1 MLKIKYVALFFI
13 LTFLLQNCSNLR
25 LSWYQSTNNENN
37 NICLT
42 FDDGPNGIATEKL
55 LDVLDKYN
63 APATFFIIGENAEKY
78 PDLIK
83 RISNKYN
90 IGNHSYY
97 HDIFFFN
104 MSEEYI
110 KTSIN
115 KTNDIIYKI
124 TGVFPR
130 FFRAPNGLVNNKIDK
145 ISKELNMTLVGTNI
159 FINDPMLITEE
170 VIYKK
175 LISKIKKG
183 SNIIVLHDGFGTIN
197 NPNRI
202 IVAQALDKLIPKLK
216 KKGFSFK
223 NLDNIGNCN

>member
-1 MLKIKYVALFFI
+1 MSKIKYIALCLI
-13 LTFLLQNCSNLR
+13 LILLIQNCSSLK
-25 LSWYQSTNNENN
+25 LSWYPSKNNENN

-63 APATFFIIGENAEKY
+63 VPATFFIIGENVEKY

-83 RISNKYN
+83 RINNKYN
-90 IGNHSYY
+90 IGNHSYH
-97 HDIFFFN
+97 HDILFFN

-110 KTSIN
+110 KESIN
-115 KTNDIIYKI
+115 KTNDIIYKT
-124 TGVFPR
+124 TGVLPSL
-130 FFRAPNGLVNNKIDK
+130 FRAPNGLINNKIDK
-145 ISKELNMTLVGTNI
+145 ISKELNMNLVGTNI

-170 VIYKK
+170 SIYKK

-197 NPNRI
+197 NPNRVI
-202 IVAQALDKLIPKLK
+202 ISQVLDKLIPKLK
-216 KKGFSFK
+216 KKGFIFK